1 MTLLGSR
8 ETHTSL
14 LCDIS
19 LHFLTY
25 AFPKYKMS
33 AWCHLPAVIYLFK
46 VNNWNNSTMREISSN
61 LMIKT
66 QESQYFQESKYF
78 RWNKSFQIEIS
89 HDLLWPSKVSV
100 LNFLAYWY
108 NQLFNTSLVC
118 KLDWVFD
125 LWTKC
130 PCWLKIQLIFQN

>member
-25 AFPKYKMS
+25 ALPKYKMS

-66 QESQYFQESKYF
+66 QESQYFQENYTFVETKVFKLKY
-78 RWNKSFQIEIS
+78 RTIYYDHLKSAFS
-89 HDLLWPSKVSV
+89 
-100 LNFLAYWY
+100 
-108 NQLFNTSLVC
+108 TSL
-118 KLDWVFD
+118 LIDIIN
-125 LWTKC
+125 L
-130 PCWLKIQLIFQN
+130 LIQALFANLIGCLTCEQSALVD

>member
-8 ETHTSL
+8 ETYTSL
-14 LCDIS
+14 LFDIS

-66 QESQYFQESKYF
+66 QESQYFQENYTFVETKVFKLKY
-78 RWNKSFQIEIS
+78 RTIYYDHLKSAFS
-89 HDLLWPSKVSV
+89 
-100 LNFLAYWY
+100 
-108 NQLFNTSLVC
+108 TSL
-118 KLDWVFD
+118 LIDIIN
-125 LWTKC
+125 L
-130 PCWLKIQLIFQN
+130 LIQALFANLIGCLTCEQSALVD